1 MEAQTSQFVSQL
13 SENLV
18 LSAGS
23 VKSKS
28 PSNIALIKYWGKL
41 DDQIPTNSS
50 ISYTLT
56 NSYTETEL
64 KFEPKFGND
73 FEVKVFLEGEYQE
86 SFAPKILKFFE
97 RIETYVPFLRAFRF
111 EVHTHNSFPHSSGIA
126 SSASG
131 MSALANCL
139 IKIEKQLGATYTEEE
154 AHRKASF
161 LARLGSGSACRSTYT
176 GLVEWGKNDFI
187 NGSSDLYAVRYPE
200 SEVHEVFKT
209 FHDTI
214 LLIHEGQKS
223 VSSTVGH
230 NLMNNHPYAE
240 RRFEAANENLKKL
253 LPILKSGDVKAF
265 GELVEHEA
273 LTLHAMMMTSSPSFI
288 LMKPNT
294 VAAIDKLWKFR
305 EETDKHL
312 YFTLDAGANIHLLYP
327 AQDAEAIEVFIENE
341 LKQFC
346 EKGNYIKDKV
356 SF

>member
-1 MEAQTSQFVSQL
+1 MEEQFNSQL
-13 SENLV
+13 SDNLV

-28 PSNIALIKYWGKL
+28 PSNIALIKYWGKIG
-41 DDQIPTNSS
+41 DQIPTNSS

-56 NSYTETEL
+56 NSFTETEL
-64 KFEPKFGND
+64 KFEPKFGNEFD
-73 FEVKVFLEGEYQE
+73 VKVFLEGEYKE

-97 RIETYVPFLRAFRF
+97 RIEKYVSFLRDFKF

-139 IKIEKQLGATYTEEE
+139 IKIERQLGAVYTEEE
-154 AHRKASF
+154 AHKKASF
-161 LARLGSGSACRSTYT
+161 LARLGSGSACRSTYK
-176 GLVEWGKNDFI
+176 GLVEWGENDFI
-187 NGSSDLYAVRYPE
+187 QGSSNLYAVRYPE
-200 SEVHEVFKT
+200 NEIHEVFKT

-214 LLIHEGQKS
+214 LLIHEGTKS

-240 RRFEAANENLKKL
+240 KRFEEANQNLKKL
-253 LPILKSGDVKAF
+253 LPILKSSDVKAF
-265 GELVEHEA
+265 GELIEHEA
-273 LTLHAMMMTSSPSFI
+273 LTLHAMMMTSHPSFI

-294 VAAIDKLWKFR
+294 VAAIEKIWAFR
-305 EETDKHL
+305 EETGTHL

-327 AQDAEAIEVFIENE
+327 EHDAVDVKNLIENE
-341 LKQFC
+341 LKNFC
-346 EKGNYIKDKV
+346 ENGNYIEDKV

>member
-1 MEAQTSQFVSQL
+1 MEEQFNSQL
-13 SENLV
+13 SDNLV

-28 PSNIALIKYWGKL
+28 PSNIALIKYWGKIGN
-41 DDQIPTNSS
+41 QIPTNSS

-56 NSYTETEL
+56 NSFTETEL
-64 KFEPKFGND
+64 KFEPKFGNE
-73 FEVKVFLEGEYQE
+73 FEVKVFLEGEYKE

-97 RIETYVPFLRAFRF
+97 RIEKYVSFLRDFKF

-139 IKIEKQLGATYTEEE
+139 IKIERQLGAVYTEEE
-154 AHRKASF
+154 AHKKASF
-161 LARLGSGSACRSTYT
+161 LARLGSGSACRSTYK
-176 GLVEWGKNDFI
+176 GLVEWGENDFI
-187 NGSSDLYAVRYPE
+187 QGSSNLYAVRYPE
-200 SEVHEVFKT
+200 NEIHEVFKT

-214 LLIHEGQKS
+214 LLIHEGTKS

-240 RRFEAANENLKKL
+240 KRFEEANQNLKKL
-253 LPILKSGDVKAF
+253 LPILKSGDLKAF

-273 LTLHAMMMTSSPSFI
+273 LTLHAMMMTSHPSFI

-294 VAAIDKLWKFR
+294 VAAIEKIWAFR
-305 EETDKHL
+305 EETGTHL

-327 AQDAEAIEVFIENE
+327 AHDAVDVKNLIENE
-341 LKQFC
+341 LKNFC
-346 EKGNYIKDKV
+346 ENGNYIEDKV
-356 SF
+356 NF

>member
-1 MEAQTSQFVSQL
+1 MENQFVSPL
-13 SENLV
+13 SDNLI
-18 LSAGS
+18 LTAGS
-23 VKSKS
+23 VQSQS
-28 PSNIALIKYWGKL
+28 PSNIALIKYWGKR
-41 DDQIPTNSS
+41 DQQIPTNSS
-50 ISYTLT
+50 ISFTLT

-64 KFEPKFGND
+64 KYEPKFGND
-73 FEVKVFLEGEYQE
+73 FDVKVFLEGEYTE

-97 RIETYVPFLRAFRF
+97 RIEAYVPFLRAFSF

-139 IKIEKQLGATYTEEE
+139 IKIERELGAQYSEKE

-161 LARLGSGSACRSTYT
+161 LARLGSGSACRSTYK
-176 GLVEWGKNDFI
+176 GLVEWGKNDFMI
-187 NGSSDLYAVRYPE
+187 GSSDLYAIRLDDNQI
-200 SEVHEVFKT
+200 HEVFKT
-209 FHDTI
+209 FRDTI

-240 RRFEAANENLKKL
+240 KRFEVANDNLKKL
-253 LPILKSGDVKAF
+253 LSILKSGDLKAF

-273 LTLHAMMMTSSPSFI
+273 LTLHAMMMTSQPAFI

-294 VAAIDKLWKFR
+294 VAAIEKLWQYRK
-305 EETDKHL
+305 ETGKHL

-327 AQDAEAIEVFIENE
+327 EQDAAAIEEFIENE
-341 LKQFC
+341 LKQYC